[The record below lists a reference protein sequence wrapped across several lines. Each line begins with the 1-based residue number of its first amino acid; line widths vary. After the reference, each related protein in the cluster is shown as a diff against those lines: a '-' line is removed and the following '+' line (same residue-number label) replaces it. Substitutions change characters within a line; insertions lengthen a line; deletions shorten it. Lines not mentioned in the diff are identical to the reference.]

1 MQVGNGKIS
10 VGTVTVTVTGTND
23 VPEVSEPVVRGGAE
37 GAGAFTVN
45 LLDHAS
51 DVDHG
56 AVLHVADVVWTD
68 PHTSSGLPPGFSMG
82 ANGTLIVDANDPA
95 YNSLAVDEAKTWTLS
110 YDVVDEHGASVRQTA
125 AITITGA
132 NDRPEV
138 RAPVIGGGREG
149 AGAFRVNLLDHASDV
164 DHGAVLHVADVV
176 WTDPHT
182 GSGLPAGFTIN
193 ADGTLAV
200 DANDGAYNSLA
211 EGQTKT
217 FNFAYDVVDEHGAS
231 VRPTAAVMITGTND
245 APEVVVNSPAT
256 VNEGDAGVSAP
267 ITVIISDHVTI
278 SDPDLADARLPYAGG
293 LAFVSATGP
302 APSGGVAALFTLDPA
317 TGTISY
323 DRAAFNYLATGES
336 ITATFAFDS
345 SSGPDVLPQQIT
357 LTIKGETDAAP
368 LPLGAMRYFGRF
380 AGLTNDAG
388 GEWLELS
395 GFTFGFDPV
404 IHTLPDGQTVVSRFL
419 PRPVLLELGSG
430 PHYGG
435 S

>member
-1 MQVGNGKIS
+1 MA
-10 VGTVTVTVTGTND
+10 
-23 VPEVSEPVVRGGAE
+23 RGRQ
-37 GAGAFTVN
+37 
-45 LLDHAS
+45 
-51 DVDHG
+51 HG
-56 AVLHVADVVWTD
+56 PAAVAVLDVGRVRLQ
-68 PHTSSGLPPGFSMG
+68 HQ
-82 ANGTLIVDANDPA
+82 GTTVGVD
-95 YNSLAVDEAKTWTLS
+95 
-110 YDVVDEHGASVRQTA
+110 
-125 AITITGA
+125 
-132 NDRPEV
+132 
-138 RAPVIGGGREG
+138 
-149 AGAFRVNLLDHASDV
+149 
-164 DHGAVLHVADVV
+164 
-176 WTDPHT
+176 
-182 GSGLPAGFTIN
+182 
-193 ADGTLAV
+193 
-200 DANDGAYNSLA
+200 
-211 EGQTKT
+211 
-217 FNFAYDVVDEHGAS
+217 
-231 VRPTAAVMITGTND
+231 GTND

-419 PRPVLLELGSG
+419 PRPVLLELGSDRITAAADE
-430 PHYGG
+430 GG
-435 S
+435 AARNVFHECGD